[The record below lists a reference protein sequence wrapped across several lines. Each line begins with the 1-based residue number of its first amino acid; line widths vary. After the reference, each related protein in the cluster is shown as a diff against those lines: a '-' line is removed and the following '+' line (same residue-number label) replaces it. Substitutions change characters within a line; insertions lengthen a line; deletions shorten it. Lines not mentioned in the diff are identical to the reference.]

1 MDQRRQARRG
11 LWLLLSLL
19 AGITAWL
26 YMNRVVVPW
35 ENYFHVEA
43 GTLKAN
49 LGDLYSPWVGARE
62 LLLHGQN
69 PYGPEVTH
77 EIQMA
82 FYGHDVV
89 QKYDSGAKIIDEQR
103 FAYPVYLVFLLSPIV
118 RMSFATAQT
127 TVQAVLA
134 LAVVSS
140 ALLWFSFLQPKRP
153 AITAWSTA
161 LLVSASPQIM
171 QGLRLRQLALIVAF
185 LIALA
190 TWLMFRNYLVLG
202 GAVFALSTFKPQMV
216 ALPLS
221 WFLLWSISDL
231 PKRWRF
237 LVGFA
242 TTLALLVGAGELL
255 LPGWHRDF
263 LAGLAA
269 YRRYGPFSSLLQL
282 ALGDTLGE
290 AIAAVLVV
298 GVLAWG
304 WSKRK
309 HGADSPEFAFMLSA
323 FFVVTS
329 LAFPLMVPFNQVLLI
344 LPVLL
349 IVRDWAKLPL
359 AARVVFAVCVSWPW
373 IASLA
378 LLAYR
383 PDLKSLRLLPLLPSS
398 LVFFLPFLVSVLLMA
413 RRNPMPASIAD
424 I

>member
-1 MDQRRQARRG
+1 
-11 LWLLLSLL
+11 
-19 AGITAWL
+19 
-26 YMNRVVVPW
+26 
-35 ENYFHVEA
+35 
-43 GTLKAN
+43 
-49 LGDLYSPWVGARE
+49 
-62 LLLHGQN
+62 
-69 PYGPEVTH
+69 
-77 EIQMA
+77 MA
-82 FYGHDVV
+82 FYGHDVI
-89 QKYDSGAKIIDEQR
+89 QKYDSGEKIIDEQR
-103 FAYPVYLVFLLSPIV
+103 FAYPVYVVFLLSPIV
-118 RMSFATAQT
+118 PMSFATAQT
-127 TVQAVLA
+127 TVQVVLA
-134 LAVVSS
+134 MAVVSS

-153 AITAWSTA
+153 AVTAWTTA
-161 LLVSASPQIM
+161 LLVAASPQIM

-190 TWLMFRNYLVLG
+190 TWLVFRNYLLLG

-221 WFLLWSISDL
+221 WFLLWSIGDL

-237 LVGFA
+237 PAGFA
-242 TTLALLVGAGELL
+242 TMLVLLIGAGELI

-309 HGADSPEFAFMLSA
+309 QGVDSPEFAFILST

-373 IASLA
+373 MVSLA
-378 LLAYR
+378 LLVYR
-383 PDLKSLRLLPLLPSS
+383 PDLKSLRLLPLLPST

-413 RRNPMPASIAD
+413 RRNPMSASTAEI
-424 I
+424 